1 MESFFSRYRNS
12 LVLMVVLFIQIIA
25 LATQVKRP
33 DPRAANGA
41 GARLVRIWAV
51 GAITPVERALVSTGH
66 FFRDGWG
73 NYVDLHNVRRRNR
86 ELQSEVDH
94 LRMEQARLFEDAEQG
109 RRLQALLGFK
119 EQFIAHTVA
128 AQVIGGSGSDQSHLI
143 YLDKGSRDGLKADMP
158 VITPAGVVG
167 KVKEVLPLTAQV
179 LMISD
184 RDSGAGII
192 LRKARIEGILRGSS
206 QGELQIIDIMAD
218 EKVEPGDE
226 VLTSGGD
233 RIYPKGLPVGTITTV
248 VPDHENPLFLS
259 IQLKPAVDLERVEE
273 VLVVTK
279 IDEAM
284 PGAAEITSRA
294 RAADILAQRLPMVPK
309 APDNNA
315 GASSLAAQPAHPFV
329 GPSIAPDSGA
339 PRAAAAPTPVGNQLT
354 PSRSIQSQHLKGS
367 STSAAGSS
375 ATGTV
380 SPGLAAQPRKP
391 ASLDPGASAA
401 NSPAKLSGSKPAK
414 PVGDSSKPPIQRT
427 APSMARPAGAS
438 QEALPPEPRSPE
450 PGPTPAARPENPPQ

>member
-73 NYVDLHNVRRRNR
+73 NYIDLHNVRRRNR
-86 ELQSEVDH
+86 ELQNEVDH
-94 LRMEQARLFEDAEQG
+94 LRMEQARLSEDAEQG

-184 RDSGAGII
+184 RDS
-192 LRKARIEGILRGSS
+192 
-206 QGELQIIDIMAD
+206 
-218 EKVEPGDE
+218 
-226 VLTSGGD
+226 
-233 RIYPKGLPVGTITTV
+233 
-248 VPDHENPLFLS
+248 
-259 IQLKPAVDLERVEE
+259 
-273 VLVVTK
+273 
-279 IDEAM
+279 
-284 PGAAEITSRA
+284 EIGRA
-294 RAADILAQRLPMVPK
+294 
-309 APDNNA
+309 
-315 GASSLAAQPAHPFV
+315 
-329 GPSIAPDSGA
+329 
-339 PRAAAAPTPVGNQLT
+339 
-354 PSRSIQSQHLKGS
+354 
-367 STSAAGSS
+367 
-375 ATGTV
+375 
-380 SPGLAAQPRKP
+380 
-391 ASLDPGASAA
+391 
-401 NSPAKLSGSKPAK
+401 
-414 PVGDSSKPPIQRT
+414 
-427 APSMARPAGAS
+427 
-438 QEALPPEPRSPE
+438 
-450 PGPTPAARPENPPQ
+450 